1 MDSYINK
8 VVVKKETASADTAK
22 AIASAVQKALG
33 WVLDDDGVT
42 VWMSTKKELGVRF
55 ALNGAFVY
63 PCIVN
68 AYGTTGEYQGCSVGS
83 TNTSTV
89 TIYWLKTALG
99 TICLGIT
106 DQFTVIPT
114 LSVLFGKNENGA
126 YSGVTVGSSV
136 GDGFSIRSIGADE
149 AITMRLVTN
158 YALNL
163 PVTLIKMPDILHG
176 GVFSD
181 VYMILTTPANIS
193 STILYVS
200 GRYYRVVRKIGD
212 ASGVTP
218 TLALPVD

>member
-8 VVVKKETASADTAK
+8 VVVKKETEAADTAK
-22 AIASAVQKALG
+22 VIASAVQKALG
-33 WVLDDDGVT
+33 WVLDNDGVT

-55 ALNGAFVY
+55 KNDSGIY

-68 AYGTTGEYQGCSVGS
+68 AYGTTGEYQGCSVGF

-106 DQFTVIPT
+106 DQHTVIPT
-114 LSVLFGKNENGA
+114 LSVLFGKNENGT
-126 YSGVTVGSSV
+126 YVGVTMGSSV
-136 GDGFSIRSIGADE
+136 SDGFSIRSIGADE

-212 ASGVTP
+212 TSGVTP
-218 TLALPVD
+218 TLAIPVD